1 MSTACSCERTILQLG
16 SNRNPSGW
24 YRPQEL
30 PALAPDRMGKGY
42 ERGSIWNQSYWVQ
55 DLKKMHPAGSET
67 LAGIPDI
74 MMCIW
79 EILATGFQA
88 SGGGVFG
95 NGT

>member
-1 MSTACSCERTILQLG
+1 MESIILG
-16 SNRNPSGW
+16 A
-24 YRPQEL
+24 RPE
-30 PALAPDRMGKGY
+30 
-42 ERGSIWNQSYWVQ
+42 
-55 DLKKMHPAGSET
+55 KMHPAGSET